1 MTLDSEFPHFVIY
14 KRKSR
19 MMSFRIVDLQH
30 NFESFSNITGDFEM
44 FWSFLVFFVTTEYE
58 SFRTL

>member
-1 MTLDSEFPHFVIY
+1 
-14 KRKSR
+14 